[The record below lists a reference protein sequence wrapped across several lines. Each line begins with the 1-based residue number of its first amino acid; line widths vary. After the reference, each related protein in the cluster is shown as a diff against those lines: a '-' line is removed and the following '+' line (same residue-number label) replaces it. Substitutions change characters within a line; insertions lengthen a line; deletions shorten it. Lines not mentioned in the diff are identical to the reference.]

1 MAKYNSKEIE
11 LNISAENLYSK
22 VSNPENLRDLIDK
35 IPADKISEDK
45 RSLLEKITVSK
56 DTITVAGSPVGAL
69 SFKITE
75 KREPELVKLSGEGSP
90 VPLALTMNIAPAGA
104 DKCKARV
111 DVDIEIP
118 ALLKPMIGG
127 QIQKIADG
135 FGDLLHTLPFA

>member
-22 VSNPENLRDLIDK
+22 VSNPENLRELIDK

-69 SFKITE
+69 SFIITE

-90 VPLALTMNIAPAGA
+90 IPLALTMNIAPAGA